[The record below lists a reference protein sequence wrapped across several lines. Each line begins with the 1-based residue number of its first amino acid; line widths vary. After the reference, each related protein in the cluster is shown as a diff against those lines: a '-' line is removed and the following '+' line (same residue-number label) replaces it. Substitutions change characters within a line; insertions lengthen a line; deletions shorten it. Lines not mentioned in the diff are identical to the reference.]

1 MYFAANVTQQATLG
15 QDTPLNPGSK
25 QTFFS
30 SNMCLHYSHAPGEE
44 LAEGVL
50 GGVVGDLLYQRGPV
64 HLGGCVLHFTIE
76 WTKSLVCRTVVDR
89 VLF

>member
-64 HLGGCVLHFTIE
+64 HLGGCVGSSSSLYNRMDQ
-76 WTKSLVCRTVVDR
+76 KSLLPNSRG
-89 VLF
+89 